1 MDRLL
6 STSVERQNPCR
17 LSSTIVKGTDVLS
30 EGPPEQPPN
39 GLRPSP
45 MLFEGPINS
54 QRPFESAGFTILRT
68 TIRVCAALRLGEQE
82 QASDRGREEQTCSP
96 LGRTNDACCLPAQR
110 HRERRISPLGR
121 WMADHGLC
129 EVGSDRMG
137 IYTNYVA
144 GALRL
149 EPHSAVCPRFLRV
162 GVGRPDCDPCGGT
175 RSLRA
180 APAPSWR

>member
-1 MDRLL
+1 MRLRAGRGTICPDPCRKGRITSRRPFGGSQGCLPPGIGTIRSSLLPQVARLL

-45 MLFEGPINS
+45 MLFEGPISS

-96 LGRTNDACCLPAQR
+96 LGRTT
-110 HRERRISPLGR
+110 H
-121 WMADHGLC
+121 
-129 EVGSDRMG
+129 
-137 IYTNYVA
+137 
-144 GALRL
+144 
-149 EPHSAVCPRFLRV
+149 AVCRRS
-162 GVGRPDCDPCGGT
+162 DIEKGGSRRWDDGWQT
-175 RSLRA
+175 MVCVR
-180 APAPSWR
+180 